1 MVTVKID
8 YKNLEKSLN
17 EFSKALDKEVGTQI
31 VEMAALGS
39 QQLARLTQPYGLATK
54 QKTILENAVYKDVHK
69 AYSGIGKTY
78 VDLRA
83 LDRRQAAAYIKAV
96 KMNDLNAAEEIVERV
111 LSNYTEV
118 RNNDD
123 GGYLQSLRNSRG
135 RVDTKQP
142 MNILDDGVIEKIK
155 KTAVLKAGLVK
166 AGFLKAGEIVKSKF
180 RIPKWLRSSEN
191 IGSAKVSNS
200 KGKTVVTLTNH
211 VRYSSSM
218 ISPADI
224 NKAVKNA
231 YVNQL
236 RKMKRAIE
244 ALAKKV

>member
-54 QKTILENAVYKDVHK
+54 QKNILESAVYKDVNK

-78 VDLRA
+78 NDLRVM
-83 LDRRQAAAYIKAV
+83 DRRKAAAYIKAI
-96 KMNDLNAAEEIVERV
+96 KANDLTAAENIIEGV
-111 LSNYTEV
+111 LVNYTEV

-135 RVDTKQP
+135 RVETSQP
-142 MNILDDGVIEKIK
+142 MNVLDDGVIAKIK
-155 KTAVLKAGLVK
+155 KTAILKAGLVK
-166 AGFLKAGEIVKSKF
+166 AGFLKAGEMIKSKF
-180 RIPKWLRSSEN
+180 RVPKWLRSSEN
-191 IGSAKVSNS
+191 IGTAKVTGS

-211 VRYSSSM
+211 VRYASTM
-218 ISPADI
+218 ITPADI
-224 NKAVKNA
+224 NKAVRNA

-236 RKMKRAIE
+236 KKMKRAID

>member
-17 EFSKALDKEVGTQI
+17 EFSQKLDKEVSTQI

-39 QQLARLTQPYGLATK
+39 KQLAHLVQPYGLGTK
-54 QKTILENAVYKDVHK
+54 QKNILETAVYKDVHK
-69 AYSGIGKTY
+69 AYSSIGKTY

-83 LDRRQAAAYIKAV
+83 LDRRKAAAYIKAV
-96 KMNDLNAAEEIVERV
+96 KTNDLTTAENIIESELV
-111 LSNYTEV
+111 NYTEV
-118 RNNDD
+118 KNSDD

-142 MNILDDGVIEKIK
+142 MNILDDGVIDKIK

-166 AGFLKAGEIVKSKF
+166 AGFLKAGEMIRSKF
-180 RIPKWLRSSEN
+180 RVPKWLRSAEN
-191 IGSAKVSNS
+191 IGTAKVSGS
-200 KGKTVVTLTNH
+200 KGKTVVRLTNR
-211 VRYSSSM
+211 VRYASTM
-218 ISPADI
+218 ITPADI
-224 NKAVKNA
+224 NKAIRNA

-236 RKMKRAIE
+236 RKMKRAID
-244 ALAKKV
+244 ALARNV